1 MTARAIDTSRDFRIL
16 TGVLFLALASYLI
29 QIFVFTT
36 EYRPDEWRALDVFLL
51 QFAGGMGF
59 TEELWMRVCLTL
71 VNAGLV
77 LLLHAIGFIDKRT
90 ILVALIWP
98 LTLFL
103 FSKIYWEFFV
113 FPLCLVRLD
122 LGRRDAMLFIA
133 ALIGLLAVTGEA
145 NLGVILVWRLVLL
158 AQNLGMRWTAPLGT
172 IGLGV
177 LLDALMRSGNAASL
191 PLIGSELARFSWTR
205 DIVNPEYS
213 IFETAVVFLT
223 SFHFFSLHGGAYWID
238 AGFSLLVLAVIFNSR
253 DAWARL
259 RTHAHIVFALV
270 AVIFFFTAVTH
281 AFQNAR
287 YYFFFLPVLALVL
300 PEDRVVPVACLGL
313 LHVLLLGLSL

>member
-1 MTARAIDTSRDFRIL
+1 MTSGALDTPRDFRIL

-29 QIFVFTT
+29 QVFVFTT
-36 EYRPDEWRALDVFLL
+36 EYRPDEWRALDVFLNR
-51 QFAGGMGF
+51 FAGGVGF

-71 VNAGLV
+71 FNASLV

-90 ILVALIWP
+90 ILIALIWP

-113 FPLCLVRLD
+113 FPLCLVRVD
-122 LGRRDAMLFIA
+122 LGRRDACLFIA
-133 ALIGLLAVTGEA
+133 LLLGLLVTTGEA
-145 NLGVILVWRLVLL
+145 NLGVIIIWRLVLI
-158 AQNLGMRWTAPLGT
+158 AQSSGFRWTAPLGT
-172 IGLGV
+172 MGFGV
-177 LLDALMRSGNAASL
+177 LLDAMMRTGAAASL

-213 IFETAVVFLT
+213 VLETVAVFVT

-238 AGFSLLVLAVIFNSR
+238 AGFSLLVLIVIFNSR
-253 DAWARL
+253 QAWARL
-259 RTHAHIVFALV
+259 KAHAHTVIALI
-270 AVIFFFTAVTH
+270 AVIFFFTSVTH

-287 YYFFFLPVLALVL
+287 YYFFFLPVLALIL
-300 PEDRVVPVACLGL
+300 PEDRIVPVAGLGL
-313 LHVLLLGLSL
+313 LHVVFLGLSL

>member
-1 MTARAIDTSRDFRIL
+1 MTPEAADTSRDFRIL
-16 TGVLFLALASYLI
+16 TGVLVLALASYLV
-29 QIFVFTT
+29 QVFVFTT

-71 VNAGLV
+71 ANAVLV
-77 LLLHAIGFIDKRT
+77 LVLHAIGFIDKRT

-122 LGRRDAMLFIA
+122 LGRRDAVLFIA
-133 ALIGLLAVTGEA
+133 ALLGLLAVTGEA
-145 NLGVILVWRLVLL
+145 NLGVIIIWRLVLL
-158 AQNLGMRWTAPLGT
+158 AQSLGFRWTAPLGT
-172 IGLGV
+172 LGV
-177 LLDALMRSGNAASL
+177 GLLLDAMMRTGAAASL

-213 IFETAVVFLT
+213 VFETAAVFVT

-238 AGFSLLVLAVIFNSR
+238 AGFSVLVLIVIFNSR
-253 DAWARL
+253 EAWFRL
-259 RTHAHIVFALV
+259 QTHAHTVVALL
-270 AVIFFFTAVTH
+270 AVIFFFTSVTH

-313 LHVLLLGLSL
+313 MHVVFLGLSL